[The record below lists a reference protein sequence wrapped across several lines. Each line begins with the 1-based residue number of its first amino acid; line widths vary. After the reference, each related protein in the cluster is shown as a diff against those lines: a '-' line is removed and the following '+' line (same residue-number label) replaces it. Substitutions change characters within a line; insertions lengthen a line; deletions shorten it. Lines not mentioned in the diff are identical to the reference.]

1 MFCVVK
7 LAYLTQIAVMTQ
19 ENRTRGKLDEKKVKP
34 AGFNKGM
41 IAFRHDCLVPE
52 CRLAWAPVCD
62 CGEEGWHEPRHASWT
77 RRKSTTNEL

>member
-19 ENRTRGKLDEKKVKP
+19 ENRKRGILDEKKVKT

-41 IAFRHDCLVPE
+41 IAFRHDCLVPK
-52 CRLAWAPVCD
+52 CHLAWAPVCD
-62 CGEEGWHEPRHASWT
+62 CGEEGWHEPHHASWT
-77 RRKSTTNEL
+77 QRKSTTNEL